1 MNAPNAPKRTPE
13 EIAEEER
20 LRQQYME
27 LQVKVERDSRAQLS
41 QIDGNLKHNAE
52 RIAYYTRMIAQ
63 LDPFIEE
70 IEAGPPAPDDD
81 HLLEKL
87 RASRDLYHASK
98 LMVELQSQDY
108 QKNQVILKNGLA
120 GSVAPDTR
128 FVDSTH
134 SKPYLL
140 AKAEIETSD
149 ARLILVQVRDAI
161 LILRRATDFRFQLP
175 AGVTIDRKKI
185 DRITRLIKASPEVMP
200 AVSLALSHYDD
211 ALKLV
216 KEAKRTLKG
225 VREYEWETALLHGN
239 TSVFYKLR
247 GKMYYLERLAEQ
259 FEPYPDLAALFPS
272 KPSQP
277 PSMPFKTAPPTARSG
292 SGSAPARTTRPL
304 GQQTRRLVQD
314 GTIFNDRG

>member
-27 LQVKVERDSRAQLS
+27 LQVQVERDSRAHLS
-41 QIDGNLKHNAE
+41 QIDGHLKHNSE
-52 RIAYYTRMIAQ
+52 RIAYYDRMIAQ
-63 LDPFIEE
+63 LDPFIAE

-87 RASRDLYHASK
+87 RASRDLYHATK
-98 LMVELQSQDY
+98 AMVEIQSQDY
-108 QKNQVILKNGLA
+108 QKNQALLRSGA
-120 GSVAPDTR
+120 TGSVAPDAR
-128 FVDSTH
+128 FMDSTH
-134 SKPYLL
+134 TKPYLL

-161 LILRRATDFRFQLP
+161 LILRRAADPRFPLP
-175 AGVTIDRKKI
+175 PEVSVDARKVE
-185 DRITRLIKASPEVMP
+185 RISRLVKDSPEVMP
-200 AVSLALSHYDD
+200 AISLALSHYDD

-216 KEAKRTLKG
+216 KEARRTLKG
-225 VREYEWETALLHGN
+225 VREYEWEAALLHGN

-259 FEPYPDLAALFPS
+259 FEPYPDLAALFPP
-272 KPSQP
+272 KPPEP
-277 PSMPFKTAPPTARSG
+277 PSMPFKTAAPAARNG
-292 SGSAPARTTRPL
+292 SSSTPARTTRPL